1 MNAREKAWTYYRDVV
16 LEKSGEM
23 ICGEIFLK
31 MAANVFVLEKCW
43 FVVNFCS
50 QKCGLSDKD
59 KWY

>member
-1 MNAREKAWTYYRDVV
+1 
-16 LEKSGEM
+16 M

-43 FVVNFCS
+43 FVVNSCS

-59 KWY
+59 RWY